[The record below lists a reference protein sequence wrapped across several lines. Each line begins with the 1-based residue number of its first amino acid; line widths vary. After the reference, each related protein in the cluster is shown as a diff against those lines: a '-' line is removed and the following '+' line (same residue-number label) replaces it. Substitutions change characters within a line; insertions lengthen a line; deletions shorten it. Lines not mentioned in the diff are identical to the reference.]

1 MIEIAYRS
9 HVRKLNPGD
18 RQEFRLIRPDERSRG
33 NAPPERKEDA

>member
-18 RQEFRLIRPDERSRG
+18 RREFKLLRPEDRSRG
-33 NAPPERKEDA
+33 NIAAE